1 MAMRRRINGLSPEEI
16 RALSKEELQ
25 MPVTRGD
32 LELALK
38 KIAKS
43 VSSADL
49 EKYGRWMVEFIS
61 E

>member
-1 MAMRRRINGLSPEEI
+1 MRCHINDLTPGEI
-16 RALSKEELQ
+16 PALSKEELQ
-25 MPVTRGD
+25 VPVTRGD